1 MKDNPVSSLSV
12 RAGDWLNLARQPV
25 DKDSAAPDSL
35 DLQVLLAHVLGK
47 TRSWVLAHPEAKL
60 ESGQVE
66 QLNDLLARLAKGV
79 PLPYL
84 IGRQEFFGLE
94 FKVNPAVLIPRPET
108 ELLVEN
114 ALAWLQRRPDRRLA
128 ADVGSGSGCI
138 TVSLAKYVPDL
149 RVIAVDSSR
158 QALNV
163 ARQNAVRH
171 QVDRQIHFVQGDLLS
186 AARGPFDLVCANLPY
201 IPIGALKTAAVARYE
216 PHQALDGGPDGLY
229 FIRHLI
235 ADAPRWLAP
244 GGLML
249 LEMQFDQGE
258 SISRLAQI
266 YLSGA
271 QVKVLPDL
279 AGLPRLVEIHQ
290 PQAEK

>member
-1 MKDNPVSSLSV
+1 MKHNPVPSLSV
-12 RAGDWLNLARQPV
+12 RAGDWLKQARRPAGE
-25 DKDSAAPDSL
+25 DSAAPDSL

-47 TRSWVLAHPEAKL
+47 NRAWVLAHPEAEL

-84 IGRQEFFGLE
+84 INRQEFFGLE
-94 FKVNPAVLIPRPET
+94 FKVSPAVLIPRPET

-114 ALAWLQRRPDRRLA
+114 ALDWLQRRPDRRLA
-128 ADVGSGSGCI
+128 ADVGSGSGSI
-138 TVSLAKYVPDL
+138 SVSLAKYVPDL
-149 RVIAVDSSR
+149 RVIAVDPSR
-158 QALNV
+158 QALNI
-163 ARQNAVRH
+163 ARQNASRH
-171 QVDRQIHFVQGDLLS
+171 QVDRQIRFVQGDLLS

-201 IPIGALKTAAVARYE
+201 IPTDLLKMAAVARYE
-216 PHQALDGGPDGLY
+216 PHQALDGGSDGLY
-229 FIRHLI
+229 FIRRLI
-235 ADAPRWLAP
+235 ADSPRWLAP

-258 SISRLAQI
+258 SISHLAQI
-266 YLSGA
+266 YLPGA

-290 PQAEK
+290 PQLEH